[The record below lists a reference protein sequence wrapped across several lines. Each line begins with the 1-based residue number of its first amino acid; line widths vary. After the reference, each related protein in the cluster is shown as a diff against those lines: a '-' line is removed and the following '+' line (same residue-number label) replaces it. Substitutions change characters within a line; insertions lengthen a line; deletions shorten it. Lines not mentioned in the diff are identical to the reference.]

1 MVTNQPEIIENE
13 KGLLIDFEFISS
25 QLNGQDAVLAMG
37 QSIPTEFGT
46 IGAHSQAYAQWW
58 LQSTLLGHFTEY
70 DVKATHVTSYGNE
83 DLSLL
88 DTVRV
93 HELIHGFTTTDALSK
108 QMRGFLVNDLPD
120 ADDLPDAIYFTNA
133 TEENAVLSTAKL
145 THVNDTQY
153 RLEVS
158 SSAPG
163 WNYGSLVDPTNGKRK
178 LVSIVRQSDGK
189 VLFTDN
195 IWTTDRTLRDGL
207 EWLYENR
214 LHYIVEMAGLTETY
228 LLTFETRPEV
238 ELEVQQYIGVPA
250 NGVVLTEPL
259 THVTVKFNKPVQAT
273 TFTIDDITMACQ
285 GKPVDVSSVAI
296 TALSH
301 DMFELDLTTAT
312 TEDGFYV
319 LTVQTAGIM
328 DQEGYCGSTG
338 KQATWIQ
345 FAGGNILLTVSV
357 EPTNG
362 GTVQPTMGVYSY
374 GESVHMM
381 AQPEPG
387 FVFLYWKQGN
397 DIISRDA
404 EFDFLL
410 LDNAHLTAVFQ
421 PIQCSVEI
429 IYDPEQGSV
438 VNGVSQVCTFGTELT
453 LEAIPSD
460 GYEFDSWRVNHRK
473 YSTDPVISVTIDGD
487 MVIEAVFKKKGE
499 PEVTHAPYIQTEI
512 KLKEV
517 IITAI
522 GDGEVLLYVDGVMV
536 DNPYSVAR
544 QIDDVTITISA
555 TAKEDGKLISEPTT
569 IEFVVPKL
577 DSDGIDDSYIDEK
590 EVANIR
596 YFNLMGQEMTEVN
609 GATIVVVSYTDG
621 SIRVV
626 KVMK

>member
-1 MVTNQPEIIENE
+1 
-13 KGLLIDFEFISS
+13 
-25 QLNGQDAVLAMG
+25 MG
-37 QSIPTEFGT
+37 G
-46 IGAHSQAYAQWW
+46 
-58 LQSTLLGHFTEY
+58 
-70 DVKATHVTSYGNE
+70 
-83 DLSLL
+83 
-88 DTVRV
+88 
-93 HELIHGFTTTDALSK
+93 
-108 QMRGFLVNDLPD
+108 
-120 ADDLPDAIYFTNA
+120 
-133 TEENAVLSTAKL
+133 
-145 THVNDTQY
+145 
-153 RLEVS
+153 
-158 SSAPG
+158 
-163 WNYGSLVDPTNGKRK
+163 
-178 LVSIVRQSDGK
+178 
-189 VLFTDN
+189 
-195 IWTTDRTLRDGL
+195 
-207 EWLYENR
+207 
-214 LHYIVEMAGLTETY
+214 
-228 LLTFETRPEV
+228 
-238 ELEVQQYIGVPA
+238 
-250 NGVVLTEPL
+250 
-259 THVTVKFNKPVQAT
+259 
-273 TFTIDDITMACQ
+273 
-285 GKPVDVSSVAI
+285 
-296 TALSH
+296 
-301 DMFELDLTTAT
+301 
-312 TEDGFYV
+312 
-319 LTVQTAGIM
+319 
-328 DQEGYCGSTG
+328 
-338 KQATWIQ
+338 
-345 FAGGNILLTVSV
+345 
-357 EPTNG
+357 
-362 GTVQPTMGVYSY
+362 YSY

-410 LDNAHLTAVFQ
+410 LDHAHLTAVFQ

-473 YSTDPVISVTIDGD
+473 YSTDPAITVTIDGD
-487 MVIEAVFKKKGE
+487 MVIEAVFNKRGE
-499 PEVTHAPYIQTEI
+499 PEVTHAPYIQTEV

-517 IITAI
+517 MITAI

-609 GATIVVVSYTDG
+609 GATIVVISYKDG